1 MESEN
6 LDLYKIND
14 YRVLSVS
21 ELQEFFAGTS
31 QPHIRELL
39 NTGKLPKTFVG
50 KNRYGCMFKN
60 VKVYLDNNT
69 EYNQSKTMLN
79 CSF

>member
-1 MESEN
+1 MGIEN
-6 LDLYKIND
+6 LNLYKIND
-14 YRVLSVS
+14 HRVLSVS

-60 VKVYLDNNT
+60 VKIYLESNT
-69 EYNQSKTMLN
+69 EYDQGIAILN
-79 CSF
+79 

>member
-1 MESEN
+1 VEIEN
-6 LDLYKIND
+6 LNLFKIND
-14 YRVLSVS
+14 HRVLSVS
-21 ELQEFFAGTS
+21 ELGEFFAGTS

-69 EYNQSKTMLN
+69 EYNQIKIMQN
-79 CSF
+79 